1 MADRPYLC
9 PAGWTGRG
17 GEFLLPRDPHGTL
30 QEQQTSSIAM
40 GATKGYF
47 ILLCALNLAV
57 EGNDGSITSDTVTAV
72 TAFHAVTDSMTAVE
86 GNDGSITSDTVTAV
100 TAFHAV
106 SDSMTAVEG
115 NDGSITSHTVT
126 AVTAFHAVS
135 DSMTAVE
142 GNDGSIT
149 SDTVTA
155 VTAFHAWTY
164 TPVTTWPPGFWEVA
178 TNVEMGRAGSHR
190 FYHHVELWFFILT
203 SSVRSY
209 NTPDFYTAQ
218 EVHSASSTTTFVSQ
232 LSLAVMLQCEPLPS
246 TRYNDKPVGGVTDRN
261 QQITLSG
268 NPVNMNK
275 TTSVSHRIVKG

>member
-72 TAFHAVTDSMTAVE
+72 TAFHAVT
-86 GNDGSITSDTVTAV
+86 
-100 TAFHAV
+100 
-106 SDSMTAVEG
+106 
-115 NDGSITSHTVT
+115 
-126 AVTAFHAVS
+126 

>member
-86 GNDGSITSDTVTAV
+86 GNDGSITSD
-100 TAFHAV
+100 
-106 SDSMTAVEG
+106 
-115 NDGSITSHTVT
+115 TVT